1 MDCSPWDMNTELEA
15 QIRRDMQYLAGTLP
29 HRGAYTDH
37 EKAAAEYLRDR
48 LAQHTPDVE
57 VDEFTSIES
66 YYYFFASYYGEF
78 FFVALVAL
86 WWPIP
91 AFIYGLLV
99 FLLYLGEF
107 TSYRL
112 AARLLPQFES
122 QNVVGRFLAV
132 NPSRLVVVTA
142 NYDSPKESQLSAL
155 FQRWL
160 RPMHLGIVICMMTVL
175 LSVAMDAFLLAD
187 RQGFQVHVALRW
199 AAVAWL
205 ICAALVF
212 LLHERTGEF
221 SSGAVDNAG
230 GVATLLALARRFEV
244 GGLPPDTEVWL
255 VATGAKDAW
264 MSGMY
269 RLVHSHRFDRETTYF
284 LHLDR
289 IHSKNLRYVQ
299 GEGLLHFFP
308 CSKEMLA
315 AARRVAAGHRAAPC
329 RERGMPSDALVTL
342 ARGYKALRITSHE
355 ENPPERLPE
364 PPDGLARIDYRAVA
378 DAVDFIEAT
387 VREIAT
393 APSTAKAHASIV
405 TRR

>member
-1 MDCSPWDMNTELEA
+1 MTNELEA

-29 HRGAYTDH
+29 HRGAYTEN

-66 YYYFFASYYGEF
+66 YYYFFASYYGEY

-86 WWPIP
+86 WWPTP
-91 AFIYGLLV
+91 AFIYGVVV

-132 NPSRLVVVTA
+132 RPSRLIVITA
-142 NYDSPKESQLSAL
+142 NYDSPKESLLSFVL
-155 FQRWL
+155 RRRL
-160 RPMHLGIVICMMTVL
+160 RPLHMGVVICMMTVL
-175 LSVAMDAFLLAD
+175 LSIAVDAFLAPAD
-187 RQGFQVHVALRW
+187 TGFHVHIAMRW
-199 AAVAWL
+199 AAVACL
-205 ICAALVF
+205 ICAALAC

-230 GVATLLALARRFEV
+230 GVATLLALARRFDE

-269 RLVHSHRFDRETTYF
+269 HFIRSHRLDRETTYF

-289 IHSKNLRYVQ
+289 IHSRNLRYAQ
-299 GEGLLHFFP
+299 GEGLLHWFP

-315 AARRVAAGHRAAPC
+315 AARRVAAGHRAAPS

-355 ENPPERLPE
+355 DARPERLPE
-364 PPDGLARIDYRAVA
+364 PPDGLARVDFGAVA
-378 DAVDFIEAT
+378 DAVDFVEAT
-387 VREIAT
+387 VRDIA
-393 APSTAKAHASIV
+393 ASPSTAKARAPIA